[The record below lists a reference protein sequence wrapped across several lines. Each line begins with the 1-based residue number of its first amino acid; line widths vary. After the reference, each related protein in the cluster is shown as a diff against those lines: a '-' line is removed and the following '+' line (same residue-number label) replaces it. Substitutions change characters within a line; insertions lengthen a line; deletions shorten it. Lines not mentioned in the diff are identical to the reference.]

1 MVAGV
6 KQRVEVEATDASSK
20 EHEREFE
27 MLFDR
32 HYRSLR
38 GLAFV
43 MLGDAAR
50 AEEVVME
57 AYVKAFGGWGRLRTM
72 DHPHAYL
79 RQIVVN
85 LCRSRFRREKVEL
98 RVNALVHRSGE
109 QAQWERDSALRMD
122 LWAAVRKLPERQ
134 RACVVLRYLEDMTE
148 REIADA
154 LECSIGTVKS
164 QLSKARTKLER
175 ELGMD
180 GGGNRE

>member
-6 KQRVEVEATDASSK
+6 KQRLEVETTGASSE

-27 MLFDR
+27 VLFDR

-50 AEEVVME
+50 AEEIVME
-57 AYVKAFGGWGRLRTM
+57 AYLKAFSGWGRLRRM

-85 LCRSRFRREKVEL
+85 LCRSKFRREKVEL
-98 RVNALVHRSGE
+98 RVNALVHRREES
-109 QAQWERDSALRMD
+109 QWEPERELRMD
-122 LWAAVRKLPERQ
+122 LWDAVRKLPERQ
-134 RACVVLRYLEDMTE
+134 RACVVLRDLEDMTE

-175 ELGMD
+175 ELSMD

>member
-1 MVAGV
+1 MVAGI
-6 KQRVEVEATDASSK
+6 KQRAEVGTTSSMTK
-20 EHEREFE
+20 EHAREFE
-27 MLFDR
+27 VLFDR

-50 AEEVVME
+50 AEEIVSE
-57 AYVKAFGGWGRLRTM
+57 AYLKAFGGWGRMRRM
-72 DHPHAYL
+72 DHPQAYL

-85 LCRSRFRREKVEL
+85 LCRSKFRREKVEL

-109 QAQWERDSALRMD
+109 AEWQPSAELRLD

-154 LECSIGTVKS
+154 LECSVGTVKS

>member
-6 KQRVEVEATDASSK
+6 DRRVEVTTTSSPSK
-20 EHEREFE
+20 EDERDFAV
-27 MLFDR
+27 LFDR

-43 MLGDAAR
+43 MLGDPAR
-50 AEEVVME
+50 AEEIVME
-57 AYVKAFGGWGRLRTM
+57 AYLKAFSGWSRFSHV

-85 LCRSRFRREKVEL
+85 LCRSKFRREKVEL
-98 RVNALVHRSGE
+98 RVNAIAHRDAE
-109 QAQWERDSALRMD
+109 MRWEPGIDLRLD

-175 ELGMD
+175 ELERD
-180 GGGNRE
+180 GGGRHE

>member
-6 KQRVEVEATDASSK
+6 TQRVEVEATSSTRRK
-20 EHEREFE
+20 QEREFE
-27 MLFDR
+27 VLFDL

-50 AEEVVME
+50 AEEIVME
-57 AYVKAFGGWGRLRTM
+57 AYLKAFSGWGRLRGM
-72 DHPHAYL
+72 ENPHAYL

-85 LCRSRFRREKVEL
+85 LCRAKFRREKVEL
-98 RVNALVHRSGE
+98 RVNAVVHRRE
-109 QAQWERDSALRMD
+109 ETKWEPSQELRMD
-122 LWAAVRKLPERQ
+122 LRAALRTLPRRQ

-154 LECSIGTVKS
+154 LDCSVGTVKS

-175 ELGMD
+175 KLGAD
-180 GGGNRE
+180 GGDDRE

>member
-6 KQRVEVEATDASSK
+6 KQRVEVGATGARGK

-27 MLFDR
+27 VLFDR

-50 AEEVVME
+50 AEEIVSE
-57 AYVKAFGGWGRLRTM
+57 AYLKAFSGWGRLRRM
-72 DHPHAYL
+72 DHPQAYL

-85 LCRSRFRREKVEL
+85 LCRSKFRREKVEL
-98 RVNALVHRSGE
+98 RVNALVHRVGE
-109 QAQWERDSALRMD
+109 AQWEPERELRMD

-148 REIADA
+148 REIADV

-164 QLSKARTKLER
+164 QLSKARAKLER
-175 ELGMD
+175 ELEAD
-180 GGGNRE
+180 GGGRRE

>member
-6 KQRVEVEATDASSK
+6 KQWVEVGATNSSSK

-27 MLFDR
+27 LLFDR

-50 AEEVVME
+50 AEEIVME
-57 AYVKAFGGWGRLRTM
+57 AYLKAFSGWGRLRTM
-72 DHPHAYL
+72 DNPHAYL

-85 LCRSRFRREKVEL
+85 LCRSKFRREKVEL
-98 RVNALVHRSGE
+98 RVNALVHRRE
-109 QAQWERDSALRMD
+109 EARWEPPQELRMD
-122 LWAAVRKLPERQ
+122 LWGAVRTLPERQ

-164 QLSKARTKLER
+164 QLSKARAKLER
-175 ELGMD
+175 ELGAD

>member
-6 KQRVEVEATDASSK
+6 GRRAEVGTTSSSTK

-27 MLFDR
+27 VLFDR

-50 AEEVVME
+50 AEEIVME
-57 AYVKAFGGWGRLRTM
+57 AYLKAFSGWARLRGM

-85 LCRSRFRREKVEL
+85 LCRAKFRREKIEL
-98 RVNALVHRSGE
+98 RVNALVHRRE
-109 QAQWERDSALRMD
+109 ETWWEPSRDLRMD
-122 LWAAVRKLPERQ
+122 LWAAVRTLPERQ
-134 RACVVLRYLEDMTE
+134 RACIVLRYLEDMTE

-154 LECSIGTVKS
+154 IECSIGTVKS
-164 QLSKARTKLER
+164 QLSKARAKLER
-175 ELGMD
+175 ELGAD
-180 GGGNRE
+180 GGDNRE

>member
-6 KQRVEVEATDASSK
+6 DHGAEVRTASSQTK
-20 EHEREFE
+20 ERERDFAV
-27 MLFDR
+27 LFDR

-50 AEEVVME
+50 AEEIVME
-57 AYVKAFGGWGRLRTM
+57 AYLKAFSGWTRIAHL

-79 RQIVVN
+79 RQVVVN
-85 LCRSRFRREKVEL
+85 LCRSKFRREKIEL
-98 RVNALVHRSGE
+98 RVNAVVHHSTQSE
-109 QAQWERDSALRMD
+109 WQPESEIRMD

-164 QLSKARTKLER
+164 QLFKARTKLER

>member
-1 MVAGV
+1 MVSGV
-6 KQRVEVEATDASSK
+6 DQRAEVGRASSPSR
-20 EHEREFE
+20 ERERDFVA
-27 MLFDR
+27 LFDR

-43 MLGDAAR
+43 MLGDRAR

-57 AYVKAFGGWGRLRTM
+57 AYLKAFSGWNRVAHV

-85 LCRSRFRREKVEL
+85 LCRSKFRREKVEL
-98 RVNALVHRSGE
+98 RVNALFHRTAHTE
-109 QAQWERDSALRMD
+109 WQPDRELRMD
-122 LWAAVRKLPERQ
+122 LWDAVRKLPERQ

-164 QLSKARTKLER
+164 QLSKARAKLER
-175 ELGMD
+175 ELESD
-180 GGGNRE
+180 GGGRRE

>member
-1 MVAGV
+1 
-6 KQRVEVEATDASSK
+6 
-20 EHEREFE
+20 
-27 MLFDR
+27 
-32 HYRSLR
+32 
-38 GLAFV
+38 

-57 AYVKAFGGWGRLRTM
+57 AYLKAFSGWGRLRTI
-72 DHPHAYL
+72 DHPNAYL

-85 LCRSRFRREKVEL
+85 LCRSKFRREKVEL
-98 RVNALVHRSGE
+98 RVNALVHRRDEG
-109 QAQWERDSALRMD
+109 QWEPECELRMD

-164 QLSKARTKLER
+164 QLAKARTKLER
-175 ELGMD
+175 ELDMD